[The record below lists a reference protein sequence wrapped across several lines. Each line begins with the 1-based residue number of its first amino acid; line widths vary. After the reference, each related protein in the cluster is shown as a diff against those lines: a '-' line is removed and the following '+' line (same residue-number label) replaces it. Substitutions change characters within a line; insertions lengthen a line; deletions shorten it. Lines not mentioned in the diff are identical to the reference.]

1 MELPVIFNDRYQ
13 LIKKIGE
20 GGLAEVYQAQDMSL
34 ERMVAVKVLRPE
46 YIRDPSFL
54 VNFHREAQ
62 NAAKLSDSY
71 IVAVYDFGQDKGRP
85 YIVMEWIPGS
95 DLRTLISQRGAVP
108 VDQAIDFTIQICSAV
123 GAAHRAGIVHGDLK
137 PGNILITPSK
147 QAKVTDFGLA
157 RALGESA
164 MDEGEVVWGTPAYF
178 APEQASGARVLP
190 ATDVYALGIILYE
203 MLTGRVPFVGS
214 DDQEVARK
222 QLYEAHIPIDR
233 INPAIPEP
241 IARIVDAAMAK
252 NPNERFLTAD
262 HLREALIMY
271 KQGGLNQQ
279 RLSAGGQAPVA
290 SRTDSPGQRS
300 RYSSAAPPPPPPP
313 AAPDNFISAA
323 QAARRRRPRRSR
335 VDIIMLLLGVLVII
349 AILGLIPL
357 AVAIYRVYSANSSN
371 LLPSSLPTLAPGQVR
386 MPEVVGLEESEAR
399 LVLQEL
405 GVELFIDGEEPHP
418 TWPAFTVIQ
427 QSIAPGAGVDSGASV
442 AVVLSQGPPLVEVPN
457 VVGIGFEQAEEQLK
471 TLDLVVRKYE
481 EWSVERPGEVII
493 QDPPASSLVA
503 NRTLIT
509 LIVSNGSRT
518 PVGANLG
525 GQIIV
530 EAYEIPRL
538 QFKPGE
544 MINLTFFLRSESS
557 PAEDYNF
564 FVHLTTL
571 QGGIVSQIDTTP
583 QGGARP
589 TTSWAG
595 GEQFVDPY
603 QLSIPASTAP
613 GDYQLRIGFYNP
625 TTQARLPIADP
636 GRGEQD
642 NLGALIL
649 RSIEIIE

>member
-1 MELPVIFNDRYQ
+1 MKLPVIFNDRYQ

-46 YIRDPSFL
+46 YIRDPGFL

-95 DLRTLISQRGAVP
+95 DLRTLISQQRALPLNQAV
-108 VDQAIDFTIQICSAV
+108 DFTIQICSAV
-123 GAAHRAGIVHGDLK
+123 GSAHRAGIVHGDLK
-137 PGNILITPSK
+137 PGNILITPGK

-190 ATDVYALGIILYE
+190 ATDVYAIGIILYE
-203 MLTGRVPFVGS
+203 MLTGRVPFVGV

-222 QLYEAHIPIDR
+222 QLYEAHIPVDR
-233 INPAIPEP
+233 LNPAIPEP
-241 IARIVDAAMAK
+241 VARIVDAAMAK

-271 KQGGLNQQ
+271 KQGA
-279 RLSAGGQAPVA
+279 LSPGRSPAAEPASRRQGSGQAGRRGGYGL
-290 SRTDSPGQRS
+290 S
-300 RYSSAAPPPPPPP
+300 APPPPPPP
-313 AAPDNFISAA
+313 ASADNFISAA
-323 QAARRRRPRRSR
+323 QASRQPRRSR
-335 VDIIMLLLGVLVII
+335 IDLIMLALGVLAII
-349 AILGLIPL
+349 AIVGLIPL
-357 AVAIYRVYSANSSN
+357 VVLLYRAYTANAGN
-371 LLPSSLPTLAPGQVR
+371 SLPLPTVGPGQIR
-386 MPEVVGLEESEAR
+386 MPDLVGLEESEAR
-399 LVLQEL
+399 LALQDLGLEL
-405 GVELFIDGEEPHP
+405 MIGGEEPHP
-418 TWPAFTVIQ
+418 TWPAFTVIH
-427 QSIAPGAGVDSGASV
+427 QSIVPGTGVEPGVVVQA
-442 AVVLSQGPPLVEVPN
+442 VLSQGPPLIEVPA
-457 VVGIGFEQAEEQLK
+457 VVGLNFAEAEERL
-471 TLDLVVRKYE
+471 TRLDLVVRKFE
-481 EWSVERPGEVII
+481 AWSVARPGEVIE

-503 NRTLIT
+503 NRTLVT

-518 PVGANLG
+518 PLEANLA
-525 GQIIV
+525 GQIGV

-544 MINLTFFLRSESS
+544 SISLTFFWRALSPVAES
-557 PAEDYNF
+557 YHLF
-564 FVHLTTL
+564 IHLTTL
-571 QGGIVSQIDTTP
+571 QGGIVSQIDTAP
-583 QGGARP
+583 QNGARP
-589 TTSWAG
+589 TDSWQVD
-595 GEQFVDPY
+595 EVIVDPY
-603 QLSIPASTAP
+603 QLAVPASTAP
-613 GDYQLRIGFYNP
+613 GDYQIRIGFYNP
-625 TTQARLPIADP
+625 NSKARLPIADP

-649 RSIEIIE
+649 RTIEIVP